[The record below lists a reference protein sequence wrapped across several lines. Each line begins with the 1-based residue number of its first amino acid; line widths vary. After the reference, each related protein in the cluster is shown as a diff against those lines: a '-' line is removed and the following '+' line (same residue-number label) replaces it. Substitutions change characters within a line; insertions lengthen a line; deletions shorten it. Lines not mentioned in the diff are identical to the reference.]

1 MWHGAFPWIYAHD
14 QEEWIYW
21 RPGMDGRFYQ
31 WSQSAGGWQ
40 IYNDGAA
47 EWQSLQPT
55 DINETKWLAWEQDSQ
70 IFGGDYTL
78 QKIKSS
84 ILNSESYLD
93 LSYQRISDL
102 SPLRET
108 THLRKLYLQANQ
120 ITDLTP
126 LAGLKNL
133 EVLHLS
139 SNNVQDLSPLANLL
153 ELKELYLDDNPLN
166 DLSVFTHL
174 ARLESLNVAD
184 SNISSINSFQNLT
197 LLQELNLRGNKIN
210 NLEPIKNS
218 KK

>member
-1 MWHGAFPWIYAHD
+1 MLYQEVAWLKSLPCLEIFAGLAWSHPTMMCRLFKIIQLLGIAFFGLGSALLAENWMWHGAFPWIYSHD

-55 DINETKWLAWEQDSQ
+55 DINETKWQAWEQDSQ
-70 IFGGDYTL
+70 NFGGDYTL

-120 ITDLTP
+120 I
-126 LAGLKNL
+126 
-133 EVLHLS
+133 S
-139 SNNVQDLSPLANLL
+139 DLSPL
-153 ELKELYLDDNPLN
+153 
-166 DLSVFTHL
+166 
-174 ARLESLNVAD
+174 
-184 SNISSINSFQNLT
+184 
-197 LLQELNLRGNKIN
+197 
-210 NLEPIKNS
+210 
-218 KK
+218 